1 MIQKYFYWYF
11 KSALSSRFCDKLI
24 KYSLDKKDQTATT
37 DEFKNK
43 KLTKKRIKDL
53 HINGILLL
61 GIMNVN
67 LSLMY

>member
-24 KYSLDKKDQTATT
+24 KHSLSKKDETATT

-43 KLTKKRIKDL
+43 KLTKKE
-53 HINGILLL
+53 
-61 GIMNVN
+61 
-67 LSLMY
+67 